1 MKLFKLIYLFYLK
14 NYKAFMHLAQLS
26 ICVFVFYISGHKEI
40 IDFTGKGLWIQ
51 LFLITSSY
59 FLVEFILKKLEFK
72 KEVEK
77 ELERIKKE
85 SL

>member
-14 NYKAFMHLAQLS
+14 NYKAFMHLVQLA

-51 LFLITSSY
+51 LFLIISNY
-59 FLVEFILKKLEFK
+59 FLVEFILNRLEFK

-77 ELERIKKE
+77 ELERIK
-85 SL
+85 